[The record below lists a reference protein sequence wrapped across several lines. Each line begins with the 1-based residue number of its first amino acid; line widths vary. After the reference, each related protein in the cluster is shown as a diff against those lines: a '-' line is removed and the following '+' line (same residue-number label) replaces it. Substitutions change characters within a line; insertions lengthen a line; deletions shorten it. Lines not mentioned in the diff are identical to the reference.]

1 MPDTAAK
8 GTPRLGAKV
17 RALRRQEGLS
27 QVQMAERLAISPSY
41 LNLIEANKRP
51 LTANLLIQLA
61 HAFQVELKSFAPDAD
76 QRVAEDLM
84 EAFGDP
90 LFESLDLPAS
100 EVRDLAQNDPAL
112 ARAVFLLYQ
121 SYREAHR
128 RMRTLSDQLSDGQG
142 FPAAST
148 PLPSEAA
155 GDFIQRRMNHFPE
168 LEEAAEALW
177 QQAGLDQELL
187 YAGLVGAFRE
197 RGIQVRIH
205 WADEARGI
213 LRRFDPD
220 ARVLSLSELLSPRSR
235 TFQLAHQWALLALR
249 ELLDQLTEDPLLTGP
264 VARSMARV
272 ALANYFAGAVLMPY
286 SPFLRAT
293 LASRYDIELLSR
305 RFQTSF
311 EQVCHRLTTLRRPR
325 EEGVP
330 FHFLRIDI
338 AGNISKSFSAS
349 GIRFARYSGCCPRWN
364 IHAAFLTPG
373 LIRTQISEMNDGR
386 KYFCI
391 ARTLNRDTGQYRG
404 QHAVQAL
411 GLGCEIGHA
420 RELIYADG
428 LVLEQPPVPIGV
440 TCRLCDRTD
449 CEQRAFPPLHQAI
462 QVEEDVRRSSFYA
475 HLAEGPG
482 RPIPPRRR

>member
-1 MPDTAAK
+1 MPELAAK
-8 GTPRLGAKV
+8 AMPRLGAKV
-17 RALRRQEGLS
+17 RALRRQQGMS

-61 HAFQVELKSFAPDAD
+61 HSFQVDLKSFAPDAD

-90 LFESLDLPAS
+90 LFEALDLPAS

-128 RMRTLSDQLSDGQG
+128 RMETLSDQLSDGQG
-142 FPAAST
+142 FPPAAT

-177 QQAGLDQELL
+177 QSAALDPEQL
-187 YAGLVGAFRE
+187 YLGLVSAFRN

-205 WADEARGI
+205 WAEEARGI
-213 LRRFDPD
+213 LRRYDPG

-235 TFQLAHQWALLALR
+235 TFQLAHQWALLALGD
-249 ELLDQLTEDPLLTGP
+249 LLDQLIEDPLLTGP

-272 ALANYFAGAVLMPY
+272 ALANYFGAAVLMPY
-286 SPFLRAT
+286 TPFLRAA
-293 LASRYDIELLSR
+293 LASRYDIEMLSR
-305 RFQTSF
+305 RFQASF
-311 EQVCHRLTTLRRPR
+311 EQVCHRLTTLRRPG

-364 IHAAFLTPG
+364 IHASFLTPG

-411 GLGCEIGHA
+411 GLGCEIAHA

-428 LVLEQPPVPIGV
+428 LVLEQAPVPIGV

-475 HLAEGPG
+475 HLAEGPVRG
-482 RPIPPRRR
+482 RKGR

>member
-1 MPDTAAK
+1 MPDAVAK
-8 GTPRLGAKV
+8 GLPRLGAKV

-51 LTANLLIQLA
+51 LSANLLIQLA
-61 HAFQVELKSFAPDAD
+61 QSFRVDLKSFAPDAD

-90 LFESLDLPAS
+90 LFEALDVPAA

-121 SYREAHR
+121 SYREARR
-128 RMRTLSDQLSDGQG
+128 RMETLSDQLSDGQG
-142 FPAAST
+142 FPSAST

-155 GDFIQRRMNHFPE
+155 GDFIQRRMNYFPE

-177 QQAGLDQELL
+177 HQAALEPELL
-187 YAGLVGAFRE
+187 YAGLVGAFRQ

-205 WADEARGI
+205 WSEEAPGI
-213 LRRFDPD
+213 LRRYDPD

-235 TFQLAHQWALLALR
+235 TFQLAHQWALLALG
-249 ELLDQLTEDPLLTGP
+249 ELLDRLTEDPLLAGS

-272 ALANYFAGAVLMPY
+272 TLANYFAAAVLMPY
-286 SPFLRAT
+286 GPFLRAT
-293 LASRYDIELLSR
+293 LAARYDIELLSR
-305 RFQTSF
+305 RFQASF
-311 EQVCHRLTTLRRPR
+311 EQVCHRLTALRRPG

-364 IHAAFLTPG
+364 IHASFLTPG

-391 ARTLNRDTGQYRG
+391 ACTLHRDTGNYRG
-404 QHAVQAL
+404 QHAIQAL
-411 GLGCEIGHA
+411 GLGCEIGYA
-420 RELIYADG
+420 RQMVYADG

-475 HLAEGPG
+475 HLADG
-482 RPIPPRRR
+482 RSRVRKG

>member
-1 MPDTAAK
+1 MPETPASRAL
-8 GTPRLGAKV
+8 PRLGAKV

-27 QVQMAERLAISPSY
+27 QVQFAERLAISPSY

-61 HAFQVELKSFAPDAD
+61 QSFRVDLKTFAPDTD
-76 QRVAEDLM
+76 QRLAEDLL

-90 LFESLDLPAS
+90 LFEPLDLPAA
-100 EVRDLAQNDPAL
+100 EVRDLAQNGPAL

-121 SYREAHR
+121 SYREAR
-128 RMRTLSDQLSDGQG
+128 RQMETLSDQLSDGQG
-142 FPAAST
+142 FPQAAS

-155 GDFIQRRMNHFPE
+155 GDFIQRKMNHFPE

-177 QQAGLDQELL
+177 PQAGPGQELL
-187 YAGLVGAFRE
+187 YAGLVGAFKE

-205 WADEARGI
+205 WAEEAPGI
-213 LRRFDPD
+213 LRRYDPD
-220 ARVLSLSELLSPRSR
+220 QRVLSLSELLSPRSR
-235 TFQLAHQWALLALR
+235 TFQLAHQWALLVR
-249 ELLDQLTEDPLLTGP
+249 GDLLDRLTEDPLLTGP

-272 ALANYFAGAVLMPY
+272 ALANYFAAAVLMPY
-286 SPFLRAT
+286 APFLRA
-293 LASRYDIELLSR
+293 AQAARYDIELLSR
-305 RFQTSF
+305 RFQASF
-311 EQVCHRLTTLRRPR
+311 EQVCHRLTALRRPGA
-325 EEGVP
+325 EGVP

-364 IHAAFLTPG
+364 VHASFLTPG

-391 ARTLNRDTGQYRG
+391 ARTLHKDTGNYRG
-404 QHAVQAL
+404 QHAIQAL

-420 RELIYADG
+420 RELVYADG
-428 LVLEQPPVPIGV
+428 LLLDQPPVPIGV
-440 TCRLCDRTD
+440 TCRLCDRAD

-475 HLAEGPG
+475 HLAEGQV
-482 RPIPPRRR
+482 RRRGQ